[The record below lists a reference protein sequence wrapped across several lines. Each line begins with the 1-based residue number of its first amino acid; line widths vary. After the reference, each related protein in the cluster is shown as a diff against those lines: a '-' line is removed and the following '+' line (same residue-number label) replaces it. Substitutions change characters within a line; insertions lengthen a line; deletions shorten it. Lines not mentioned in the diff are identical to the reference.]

1 MLRSVLAAA
10 FGLVLVLSAG
20 SSTDAQDKTKEKAKT
35 VTIEG
40 KMVCTK
46 CTLSETDKC
55 GHAVK
60 VKDGEKTLTYYID
73 DSKTFHGAVCPA
85 GNELAVKVTGVA
97 GKDGDKLTITK
108 AKLEKAK

>member
-1 MLRSVLAAA
+1 MLRYVLAAA
-10 FGLVLVLSAG
+10 FGLALVLSAG
-20 SSTDAQDKTKEKAKT
+20 TSTDAQDKTKGKT
-35 VTIEG
+35 KTATIEG

-46 CTLSETDKC
+46 CTLNETDKC

-73 DSKTFHGAVCPA
+73 SKEFHGAICPA
-85 GNELAVKVTGVA
+85 GNELAVKVTGTS

-108 AKLEKAK
+108 AKVEKAK

>member
-1 MLRSVLAAA
+1 MLRYVFAAA
-10 FGLVLVLSAG
+10 LGLAVVLSAG
-20 SSTDAQDKTKEKAKT
+20 SSSDAQDKKTEKKVT
-35 VTIEG
+35 TIEG

-46 CTLSETDKC
+46 CTLNETDKC

-73 DSKTFHGAVCPA
+73 SKEFHGAICPA
-85 GNELAVKVTGVA
+85 GNELAVKVTGTA

-108 AKLEKAK
+108 AKVEKAK